1 MRNNLFLGVAF
12 SALMLPGA
20 AFAQSTGSVDF
31 DQGDIVI
38 TAARASGVAGIQVSD
53 TSKAKGVLSQEFI
66 SRQTPG
72 NSILDT
78 INALPGVSFQ
88 NNDPF
93 GSAGGTL
100 TIRGFD
106 ASRISLT
113 FDGVPLN
120 DTGNYALYSNQQ
132 LDPELIEQVN
142 VNYGSTDVDSPSAAA
157 SGSTVNYRTVNPSD
171 KFGARLQGSV
181 GDYNFFRIFGK
192 IDTGEF
198 GPWGTKAWIS
208 ASHAENNVV
217 FNDFGKIRKAQYNA
231 KIYQPIGSNGD
242 FISVSG
248 NYNVNRNN
256 FFGSAPL
263 RLDPNTLSQITAP
276 TVDHPNTATNI
287 ITPQNPFLIVGALRT
302 PGTGTA
308 NRFPA
313 SRDELPYH
321 VARCTTPIPVPGV
334 ADAAGTC
341 GTTFDER
348 YNPSNT
354 GNIRINSRFTLA
366 PGLVLTV
373 DPSFQY
379 VKANGGGT
387 VAAREGKFDINPA
400 GATAGSAGVA
410 NCTTVTSGT
419 GVDCET
425 GYYAGFPYVGK
436 DLNGDGDTLDQVNV
450 LAASQTGT
458 HRYGVIAGLRY
469 DISEGQTLRI
479 GYSFD
484 RGRHR
489 QTGELAYLQFNGFPT
504 DVFPI
509 NNPILS
515 SSGTVLQK
523 RDRLSY
529 ATLNQVSGQYRGQFF
544 DNKLTIDF
552 GVRAPFYQRDLTQN
566 CFTSSAGGFVECT
579 GSAALNTAEA
589 GYHPYVLVNGVPVS
603 AAAQVGATP
612 AVFAAW
618 SPPQSRTYKYNRVLP
633 SGGFTYKVDQHFTVF
648 ASYSKGLQVP
658 GTDNLYNAMF
668 FPVGSAQAT
677 PAPETTDNFDGGV
690 RYTSSTIQAE
700 VGPWY
705 TKFTNRLASAFDPDT
720 QQTVYRNLG
729 RVDKYGIDGSIAYR
743 PIHEVTIYVYGSYL
757 KSKIKNDIVLG
768 NCPAV
773 LTTANTTSNCTT
785 AGAPIYAFTAGKRES
800 GAPVYTFGGRLQGQI
815 GPVELAVQA
824 KRTGPRYLNDQNL
837 PQIQCTATLL
847 NAICPT
853 AANTPAS
860 ALGNFTGTRGFQYQV
875 YDAKTPA
882 YTVVDFDMRVSM
894 EWAGLNKQTFLQ
906 LNLQNAFNQYY
917 IGGFS
922 GGSTVN
928 TSVPFVQIGSPRAFI
943 ATLNA
948 QF

>member
-31 DQGDIVI
+31 DQGDIVV
-38 TAARASGVAGIQVSD
+38 TAARASSVGGIQVSD

-198 GPWGTKAWIS
+198 GPWGTKAWVS

-217 FNDFGKIRKAQYNA
+217 FNDFGKIDKAQYNA
-231 KIYQPIGSNGD
+231 KIYQPLGSNGD

-263 RLDPNTLSQITAP
+263 RLDNNIFSQATSGVIGGVTA
-276 TVDHPNTATNI
+276 
-287 ITPQNPFLIVGALRT
+287 TPQNPILVTGAVRT
-302 PGTGTA
+302 PGTGTT

-321 VARCTTPIPVPGV
+321 VARCTTPIGVTGV

-366 PGLVLTV
+366 PGLILTV

-387 VAAREGKFDINPA
+387 VAGREGKLDINPT
-400 GATAGSAGVA
+400 GGVA
-410 NCTTVTSGT
+410 NCTTVSSGA
-419 GVDCET
+419 GVDCQ
-425 GYYAGFPYVGK
+425 AGFFGGNAYAGK
-436 DLNGDGDTLDQVNV
+436 DLNSDGDMLDQVNI
-450 LAASQTGT
+450 LTPSQTGT
-458 HRYGVIAGLRY
+458 KRFGVIAGLRY

-489 QTGELAYLQFNGFPT
+489 QTGEAGYLQMNGYPV

-509 NNPILS
+509 NNGIVA
-515 SSGTVLQK
+515 SSGALLEK

-529 ATLNQVSGQYRGQFF
+529 AMLNQVSGQYRGTFF
-544 DNKLTIDF
+544 DSKLTVDL
-552 GVRAPFYQRDLTQN
+552 GVRAPFYQRDLNQN
-566 CFTSSAGGFVECT
+566 CFTSSAGGFVECSGT
-579 GSAALNTAEA
+579 AAINTLLA
-589 GYHPYVLVNGVPVS
+589 GYHPYTTNTAGVPVS
-603 AAAQVGATP
+603 G
-612 AVFAAW
+612 AW

-633 SGGFTYKVDQHFTVF
+633 SGGFTYKFDPNFTVF

-677 PAPETTDNFDGGV
+677 PAPETTDNFDAGV

-700 VGPWY
+700 IGPWY

-743 PIHEVTIYVYGSYL
+743 PIREVTVYVYGSYL
-757 KSKIKNDIVLG
+757 KSEIKNNVAIG

-773 LTTANTTSNCTT
+773 LTTANTTSNCTV

-837 PQIQCTATLL
+837 PQIQCTATLV

-853 AANTPAS
+853 AANTP
-860 ALGNFTGTRGFQYQV
+860 LTYTGTRGFQYQV
-875 YDAKTPA
+875 FDAKTPA
-882 YTVVDFDMRVSM
+882 YTVVDFDVRVSLD
-894 EWAGLNKQTFLQ
+894 WAGLNKTTFLQ

-917 IGGFS
+917 VGGFS

>member
-31 DQGDIVI
+31 DQGDIVV
-38 TAARASGVAGIQVSD
+38 TAARASSVAGIQVSD
-53 TSKAKGVLSQEFI
+53 TSKAKGVLTQEFI

-78 INALPGVSFQ
+78 INSLPGVSFQ

-106 ASRISLT
+106 SSRISLT

-263 RLDPNTLSQITAP
+263 RLDNYVYTSS
-276 TVDHPNTATNI
+276 
-287 ITPQNPFLIVGALRT
+287 IVGGVPVLNQGAART
-302 PGTGTA
+302 PGTGTG
-308 NRFPA
+308 NRFPI

-321 VARCTTPIPVPGV
+321 VARCTTPIPVTGV

-366 PGLVLTV
+366 PGLILTV

-400 GATAGSAGVA
+400 GATAGSANVA

-419 GVDCET
+419 GVNCQT
-425 GYYAGFPYVGK
+425 GYFAGFPYVGK

-479 GYSFD
+479 GYSYD

-489 QTGELAYLQFNGFPT
+489 QTGELAPLQFNGFPT

-509 NNPILS
+509 NKPIVS
-515 SSGTVLQK
+515 SSGTVLEK

-552 GVRAPFYQRDLTQN
+552 GVRAPFYQRDLNQN

-589 GYHPYVLVNGVPVS
+589 GYHPYVLVNGVPVP
-603 AAAQVGATP
+603 ATPQAGATP

-618 SPPQSRTYKYNRVLP
+618 APPQSRTYKYNRVLP
-633 SGGFTYKVDQHFTVF
+633 SGGFTYKVDQNFTVF

-668 FPVGSAQAT
+668 FPVGSPQAT

-690 RYTSSTIQAE
+690 RYTSNKIQAE

-705 TKFTNRLASAFDPDT
+705 TRFTNRLASAFDPDT

-743 PIHEVTIYVYGSYL
+743 PIHEVLLYVFGSYL
-757 KSKIKNDIVLG
+757 KSEIKNNVQIG
-768 NCPAV
+768 NCLPAYGGAGAIPFGYFNPV
-773 LTTANTTSNCTT
+773 SSTSNCTT
-785 AGAPIYAFTAGKRES
+785 AGAPIYAMTAGKRES
-800 GAPVYTFGGRLQGQI
+800 GAPVYTFGGRVQATL
-815 GPVELAVQA
+815 GPLDLAVQA
-824 KRTGPRYLNDQNL
+824 KRTGPRYLNDQNIA
-837 PQIQCTATLL
+837 QVQCTVALQ
-847 NAICPT
+847 NFVCPT
-853 AANTPAS
+853 VDNTTAGYVGVTAA
-860 ALGNFTGTRGFQYQV
+860 GVRGIQYQV
-875 YDAKTPA
+875 FGAKTPA
-882 YTVVDFDMRVSM
+882 YTVVDFDARLSL
-894 EWAGLNKQTFLQ
+894 EWAGLNKTTFLQ

-917 IGGFS
+917 VGGFS
-922 GGSTVN
+922 GGATVN